1 MVLSVELHHRSL
13 SLANSTVDKQS
24 QLFSSSTSLSR
35 LFFDEKYLIFVL
47 RLLYRA
53 RQGKLLINK
62 LAQLQHVLQLLQD
75 SNAAST
81 TTDRTNHIR
90 GQAWIRPHLSLVSLR
105 RQLLHIFVVQKSNS
119 RRCNGSQTTKT
130 KRRR

>member
-62 LAQLQHVLQLLQD
+62 LAQLQHVLQPLQD
-75 SNAAST
+75 NNAAST
-81 TTDRTNHIR
+81 TDRTNNIR
-90 GQAWIRPHLSLVSLR
+90 GQAWIRPHLSLVSHR
-105 RQLLHIFVVQKSNS
+105 GQLLHTFVVQEKSNR
-119 RRCNGSQTTKT
+119 RRCNESQTTKT